1 MVSGSNQSS
10 NRTNLEHPST
20 NTKSTPSHK
29 SSKFSLDSKPFF
41 RIQNSSHPPR
51 PQQPNSTAKQKPP
64 TQVQNFTPNSPSK
77 PSAQKHAKTH
87 KHSALTQG
95 LAARKVQ
102 KHPGGQ
108 PAGSPGHAYAPDA
121 SSEDPD
127 PRAASSGQSEGAVG
141 RYKSRGANQR
151 LGTPL
156 KNPLASRALH
166 LFGGHPYAKLRIVLA
181 GWVVLLRGW
190 VVLHVGCQSQ
200 GA

>member
-1 MVSGSNQSS
+1 LSLPAQTQKAH
-10 NRTNLEHPST
+10 RHTNLQNSPW
-20 NTKSTPSHK
+20 
-29 SSKFSLDSKPFF
+29 
-41 RIQNSSHPPR
+41 IQNHSSGFKIRHTHLA
-51 PQQPNSTAKQKPP
+51 PNSTAKQKPP

-127 PRAASSGQSEGAVG
+127 PRAASSDQSGRAVG

-156 KNPLASRALH
+156 KNPLASRAH
-166 LFGGHPYAKLRIVLA
+166 
-181 GWVVLLRGW
+181 
-190 VVLHVGCQSQ
+190 
-200 GA
+200 

>member
-10 NRTNLEHPST
+10 NRTNLEPPST

-51 PQQPNSTAKQKPP
+51 PQLHRKAK
-64 TQVQNFTPNSPSK
+64 TPNTSPK
-77 PSAQKHAKTH
+77 FHPQFALQTIRPKTRENTQ
-87 KHSALTQG
+87 ALG
-95 LAARKVQ
+95 P
-102 KHPGGQ
+102 HPGPRGAKSPEASRG
-108 PAGSPGHAYAPDA
+108 PAGHAYAPDA

-127 PRAASSGQSEGAVG
+127 PRAASSDQSGRAVG

-156 KNPLASRALH
+156 KNPLASRAH
-166 LFGGHPYAKLRIVLA
+166 
-181 GWVVLLRGW
+181 
-190 VVLHVGCQSQ
+190 
-200 GA
+200 